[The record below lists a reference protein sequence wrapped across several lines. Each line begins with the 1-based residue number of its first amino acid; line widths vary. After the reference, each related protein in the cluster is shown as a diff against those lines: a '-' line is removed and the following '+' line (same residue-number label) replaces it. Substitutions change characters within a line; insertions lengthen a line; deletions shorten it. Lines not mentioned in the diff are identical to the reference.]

1 MRGRDAIERQLQFLP
16 GQCAPWDE
24 GGLDAGLLF
33 EGAQDAVSIGAAVEL
48 REARGKQRLAPPL
61 KVSFEQVRG
70 RCVEFV
76 EERAREWREDGVPTQ
91 EAEQGVDQGVLDVED
106 RGVRGGE
113 MGAYGELDAL
123 GRVGRLP
130 QIVLLRRV

>member
-1 MRGRDAIERQLQFLP
+1 M
-16 GQCAPWDE
+16 
-24 GGLDAGLLF
+24 
-33 EGAQDAVSIGAAVEL
+33 
-48 REARGKQRLAPPL
+48 

-106 RGVRGGE
+106 WSIRGGE

-130 QIVLLRRV
+130 QIVPLRRVERMG